1 MSNLQKFPSKISI
14 STFIPVTAGIIVA
27 GVGLGA
33 NASSLQAGIAGL
45 ATGISGATTAV
56 LATNKKNERI
66 RLLEQQI
73 NGQNISSAIDE
84 LKERKKLIVQDI
96 TNIKTHRDES
106 ERIAGELEV
115 RQAKQ
120 EALAKEIVNLQS
132 ERQNLENRVAAINA
146 NNPTLENLEK
156 RQREVSKLQ
165 ESIQQLEG
173 KQEVYQQK
181 ISEMEEKKSRLQEM
195 EAIFFRHQA
204 EIQGISEEIKQGRA
218 IVQDLNRKAVELEFL
233 RNTYDVLESEKQAYE
248 SRREHLQAEVLRL
261 ETEKNRILSEIKE
274 LESRAQESERLRA
287 EIADLRIQHRT
298 AEGKLREI
306 NREIEQLE
314 INRDNLANEVARKEA
329 EIFRKNQQLVELE
342 RRIRELKQ
350 EIVDIEN
357 SAKVALQVLEK
368 PILGLVNVRLKDIDE
383 NNFLVA
389 FSKFLQ
395 NKGLNFHERIV
406 KAFHTSLK
414 VQDISALVVLAGISG
429 TGKSELPQKY
439 ADFIGAPL
447 VMLPV
452 QPRWDS
458 PQDLQGF
465 YNYIEKKYKPT
476 ELMHYLYQ
484 YQQDPKME
492 GRIILVLLDEM
503 NLARVEYYFSDF
515 LSKLETRRSKDTYLP
530 LDVGSL
536 NLEPKQCEILIPQE
550 FLFIGTMNED
560 ETTQSLSDKVLDR
573 ANVLTFG
580 RPQELK
586 LRGPKIEH
594 QPANHYLPWSEFVKW
609 TKDPDPNSNVVRE
622 VKEFVDRAN
631 DIMEKLG
638 HPFAHRVYQ
647 AIAKYVVNYPG
658 VGDPQIRK
666 QAIADQFG
674 QKILP
679 KLRGVRIEEA
689 GPELDKMGLLID
701 ELGDEALK
709 TAFDRA
715 KKGRYGQFQWKGM
728 VYSDQEIS

>member
-1 MSNLQKFPSKISI
+1 MSNLQKFPSKVSI
-14 STFIPVTAGIIVA
+14 STWIPVTAGIIVA

-66 RLLEQQI
+66 RLLEQQL

-96 TNIKTHRDES
+96 ANIKTHRDES

-181 ISEMEEKKSRLQEM
+181 ISEMEEKKTRLQEM

-218 IVQDLNRKAVELEFL
+218 TVEDLNRKAVELEFL

-389 FSKFLQ
+389 FSKFLR
-395 NKGLNFHERIV
+395 NKCLNFHERIV

-536 NLEPKQCEILIPQE
+536 NLPQKQCEILI
-550 FLFIGTMNED
+550 
-560 ETTQSLSDKVLDR
+560 
-573 ANVLTFG
+573 
-580 RPQELK
+580 
-586 LRGPKIEH
+586 
-594 QPANHYLPWSEFVKW
+594 
-609 TKDPDPNSNVVRE
+609 
-622 VKEFVDRAN
+622 
-631 DIMEKLG
+631 
-638 HPFAHRVYQ
+638 
-647 AIAKYVVNYPG
+647 
-658 VGDPQIRK
+658 
-666 QAIADQFG
+666 
-674 QKILP
+674 
-679 KLRGVRIEEA
+679 
-689 GPELDKMGLLID
+689 
-701 ELGDEALK
+701 
-709 TAFDRA
+709 
-715 KKGRYGQFQWKGM
+715 
-728 VYSDQEIS
+728 